1 MILTIFCYAHRLEP
15 SPVVIWEA
23 SSIMEE
29 MEIEQPLS
37 GGILWAPDSGSQ
49 DGSVV
54 PGKIRT
60 TLTQR
65 NKRNWSKRTNSK
77 TVRNQNQTIQ
87 TNKLTKGWVAA
98 GVGCV
103 EAWWCS
109 FVVEHLQLLPRPL
122 FQSPGTGEKV
132 SVCGPKNPRDT
143 EVSGH
148 NSNHVIKTLDPPLS
162 LSPLSLS
169 LFPPLPVTHLT
180 SVYKLCPP

>member
-1 MILTIFCYAHRLEP
+1 
-15 SPVVIWEA
+15 
-23 SSIMEE
+23 MEE

-132 SVCGPKNPRDT
+132 SVCGPKNPRNT
-143 EVSGH
+143 EVSGTTAITIQIMW
-148 NSNHVIKTLDPPLS
+148 SRLLTLPLVF
-162 LSPLSLS
+162 LLSLS
-169 LFPPLPVTHLT
+169 LSPPLPVTHLT
-180 SVYKLCPP
+180 SVYKLCPPWNQSLGTEIYQ